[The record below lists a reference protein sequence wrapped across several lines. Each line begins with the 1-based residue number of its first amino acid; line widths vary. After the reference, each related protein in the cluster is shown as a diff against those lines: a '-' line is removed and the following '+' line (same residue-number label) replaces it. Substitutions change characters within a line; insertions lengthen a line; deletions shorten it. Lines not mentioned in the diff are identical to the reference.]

1 MNKKWIF
8 VVCTASI
15 VVGVMLTALTGW
27 GLKKTSETEFCLS
40 CHTMQA
46 PYEEYQGSVHFMN
59 QKGIR
64 AECKDC
70 HIPEGGLDYLV
81 TKLRASKDVYH
92 QFITNKIDTPEQYEA
107 HRLEMAQT
115 VWSQMKSNNSATCRS
130 CHSMEAMDLQKQS
143 SDAQK
148 MHALAVKENQTCID
162 CHKGVAHF
170 PPEISVDSKAL
181 DAMMAEAVK
190 TPVDAPERFAVTPT
204 PLGTLGT
211 VYPATKMKVLRQIDD
226 GQEVEITGSQMQGA
240 EQVIYLATGQRLVIA
255 SLTPEGMQALKPLGE
270 WQKDS
275 YGNVWRDVSLQG
287 PVTEHSLAS
296 REPLWR
302 YAKSLDT
309 AYCSGCHAPI
319 AADHYTLNAWPSI
332 AKGMGSRTDISDDD
346 LDILTRW
353 FQYHAKDAAR

>member
-1 MNKKWIF
+1 MSKKWIF
-8 VVCTASI
+8 LVCLASI
-15 VVGVMLTALTGW
+15 VIGIALTTLTSW

-46 PYEEYQGSVHFMN
+46 PYEENQGSAHFIN

-92 QFITNKIDTPEQYEA
+92 EFITNKIDTPEQFEA
-107 HRLEMAQT
+107 HRLEMAQS
-115 VWSQMKSNNSATCRS
+115 VWAQMKSNDSATCRS
-130 CHSMEAMDLQKQS
+130 CHSMEAMDLQKQN

-170 PPEISVDSKAL
+170 PPEITVDSKAL
-181 DAMMAEAVK
+181 DVLRAEAAK
-190 TPVDAPERFAVTPT
+190 TPADTRERFAVSPT
-204 PLGTLGT
+204 PLGILGT
-211 VYPATKMKVLRQIDD
+211 VYPATRMKVMRQTDS
-226 GQEVEITGSQMQGA
+226 GQDIEITGSQLQGA
-240 EQVIYLATGQRLVIA
+240 EQVIYLATGQRMIIA
-255 SLTPEGMQALKPLGE
+255 SLTAEGIKALKPLSE

-275 YGNVWRDVSLQG
+275 YGNSWRNVSLQG
-287 PVTEHSLAS
+287 PISEHSLAS
-296 REPLWR
+296 PEPLWR
-302 YAKSLDT
+302 YAKALDT
-309 AYCSGCHAPI
+309 VYCSGCHAPI
-319 AADHYTLNAWPSI
+319 AADHFTLNAWPSI

-353 FQYHAKDAAR
+353 FQYHAKDAAQ

>member
-8 VVCTASI
+8 LGCLACI
-15 VVGVMLTALTGW
+15 VTGVALTVATSW
-27 GLKKTSETEFCLS
+27 GLKKTSETAFCLS

-70 HIPEGGLDYLV
+70 HVPESGSDYLL

-92 QFITNKIDTPEQYEA
+92 QFISKKIDTPEQYEV

-115 VWSQMKSNNSATCRS
+115 VWSQMKANDSATCRS
-130 CHSMEAMDLQKQS
+130 CHSMAAMDLQKQS

-148 MHALAVKENQTCID
+148 MHALAKKENQTCID

-170 PPEISVDSKAL
+170 PPEITIDSKAL
-181 DAMMAEAVK
+181 DDLMNEAEK
-190 TPVDAPERFAVTPT
+190 TQADAKERFAVTLM
-204 PLGTLGT
+204 PLGDLGN
-211 VYPATKMKVLRQIDD
+211 VYPATRMKVLRQTDT
-226 GQEVEITGSQMQGA
+226 GQEVEISGSQTQNA
-240 EQVIYLATGQRLVIA
+240 QQVIYLATGQRMVIA
-255 SLTPEGMQALKPLGE
+255 SLTPQGQQALKPLSD

-275 YGNVWRDVSLQG
+275 YGNSWRNVSLQG
-287 PVTEHSLAS
+287 PVTTPSLGS
-296 REPLWR
+296 QEPLWR

-332 AKGMGSRTDISDDD
+332 AKGMGARTDIRDDD

-353 FQYHAKDAAR
+353 FQYHAKDIAR